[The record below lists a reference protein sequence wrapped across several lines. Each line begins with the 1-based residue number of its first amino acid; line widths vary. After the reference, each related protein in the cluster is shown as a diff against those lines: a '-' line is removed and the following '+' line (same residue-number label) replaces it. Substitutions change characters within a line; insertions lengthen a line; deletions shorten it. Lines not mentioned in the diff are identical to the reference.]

1 MFHSTKFSQD
11 EKFSVVERTGG
22 ERRKGGGDIHQ
33 RKRQVVPP
41 WPQCPT
47 LSLVLSST
55 SSWDDAGT
63 AAASPRPAAA
73 PSPAVLSLHCGTS
86 DTTCVT
92 ALWNHQGLWFG
103 TQLGRAKGSCLMGIS
118 TEHWRCH
125 HTAAPC
131 SLIQEHPAPWPWGLR
146 CCCSWPLLLLRFPPS
161 PSPSLPLSVSVSLLS
176 QLCSSFLGSVQLAD
190 TFATDGWC
198 TRRQLSLPI
207 CGPLRDSRADAS

>member
-1 MFHSTKFSQD
+1 MSHSTKFSQD

-125 HTAAPC
+125 HSPLFSHPRAP
-131 SLIQEHPAPWPWGLR
+131 SPLALGIKV
-146 CCCSWPLLLLRFPPS
+146 LLLVAPVAAAFS
-161 PSPSLPLSVSVSLLS
+161 PLSLALTPPLCLCLS
-176 QLCSSFLGSVQLAD
+176 P
-190 TFATDGWC
+190 
-198 TRRQLSLPI
+198 LPA
-207 CGPLRDSRADAS
+207 L